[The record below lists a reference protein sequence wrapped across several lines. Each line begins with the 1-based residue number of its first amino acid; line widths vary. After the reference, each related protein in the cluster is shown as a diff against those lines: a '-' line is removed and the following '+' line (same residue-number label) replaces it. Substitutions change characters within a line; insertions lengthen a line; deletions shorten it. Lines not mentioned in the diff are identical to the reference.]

1 MTLSSPI
8 YTVRVCLLH
17 QIVEK
22 DDEGNIIALEY
33 VKKRV
38 ALHKAKY
45 IKECITMK
53 EMENTEDNQ
62 KKVDSIPIL
71 EEEIEKLGRLSEVP
85 TVRSTLA
92 RMLRQYLLCY
102 NWTQLHFLYVCDR
115 LIELI
120 NSR

>member
-1 MTLSSPI
+1 
-8 YTVRVCLLH
+8 
-17 QIVEK
+17 
-22 DDEGNIIALEY
+22 
-33 VKKRV
+33 
-38 ALHKAKY
+38 
-45 IKECITMK
+45 MK

-62 KKVDSIPIL
+62 KKIDSIPSL

-85 TVRSTLA
+85 TIRTTLA